1 MTSLPW
7 ISIPTVALFFAEVRG
22 YSKLYDSVDDSPLG
36 QLKNILTSC
45 QLFCNLVVSMKFL
58 VLMWS
63 MFFQVGLGSSWVWS
77 PSCFSLTCVSTGFIA
92 SYIISSFTRWAQLCQ
107 STITETQIWVQTF
120 WFSLRCCNVDDQPIC
135 LHLSHMFPLF
145 KGIWPC
151 LTVYQGKQN
160 IIICFSK

>member
-36 QLKNILTSC
+36 QLKNILTSF
-45 QLFCNLVVSMKFL
+45 QLFYNLFVSMKFM

-63 MFFQVGLGSSWVWS
+63 MCFQVGLGSSWVWS
-77 PSCFSLTCVSTGFIA
+77 PSCFSLTCVSIGFIA

-107 STITETQIWVQTF
+107 STITETWIWVQTF
-120 WFSLRCCNVDDQPIC
+120 FDFHYDAAMLTTSQYDCIYLMCFPSLKEFGHVW
-135 LHLSHMFPLF
+135 L
-145 KGIWPC
+145 
-151 LTVYQGKQN
+151 
-160 IIICFSK
+160 